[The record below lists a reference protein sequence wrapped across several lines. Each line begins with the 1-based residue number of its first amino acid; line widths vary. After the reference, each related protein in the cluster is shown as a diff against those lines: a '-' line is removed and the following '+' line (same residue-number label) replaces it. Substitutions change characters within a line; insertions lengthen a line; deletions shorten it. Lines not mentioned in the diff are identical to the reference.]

1 MDGCSQSM
9 RANQCVLIHAYKED
23 AMSEHYQVEEKQS
36 EFRVIDTRPD
46 DSQPGN
52 TVVASYAT
60 FEEAEREA
68 RRLNERSLG

>member
-1 MDGCSQSM
+1 
-9 RANQCVLIHAYKED
+9 
-23 AMSEHYQVEEKQS
+23 MSEHYQVEEKQS

>member
-1 MDGCSQSM
+1 
-9 RANQCVLIHAYKED
+9 
-23 AMSEHYQVEEKQS
+23 MSEHYQVEEKQG
-36 EFRVIDTRPD
+36 EFHVIDTRPD

-52 TVVASYAT
+52 TVVAAYAT